1 MARPITEQRFAVVDV
16 ETSGLR
22 PARHRLLQVG
32 VVVIDGSGNVLQRW
46 SSLISPKRRWLFRVG
61 PTRIH
66 GIRRR
71 DLRGAPALQ
80 QVLAEM
86 APLLEGAQ
94 LVAHN
99 ATFDVQFLQR
109 AAESAGVPLPLQ
121 QPLCTLRMSRRL
133 DPDRSMRHRLGD
145 LCQRYDITLAQP
157 HHALSD
163 AAATAEVLPHLL
175 RAHQVDTDDELRSL
189 LIALQDP

>member
-1 MARPITEQRFAVVDV
+1 MARPIAEQRFAVVDV

-22 PARHRLLQVG
+22 PGRHRLLQVG
-32 VVVIDGSGNVLQRW
+32 VVLVDGSGAVLHRW
-46 SSLISPKRRWLFRVG
+46 SSLIAPKRRWFFRVG
-61 PTRIH
+61 PSRIH

-71 DLRGAPALQ
+71 DLRSAPPLADVLRELAPMLQ
-80 QVLAEM
+80 D
-86 APLLEGAQ
+86 AQ

-99 ATFDVQFLQR
+99 ASFDVQFLQR
-109 AAESAGVPLPLQ
+109 AAESAGVTLALQ

-133 DPDRSMRHRLGD
+133 DPDRNMRHRLGD
-145 LCQRYDITLAQP
+145 LCVRYDVTLAQP

-189 LIALQDP
+189 LIALQNP